1 MFNTEKYSH
10 TEKPPP
16 HTKYN
21 WVLSVRSLAAAP
33 HYPTVFFYI
42 AVTPSLTA
50 VLIQHLPFVSATL
63 FFDDCLEL
71 DLQGVRCKDRGAGT
85 CRRVKA
91 LYHESPCKNH
101 IWQHHG
107 GRKDCQEASA
117 DDCWDTRTALNNS
130 RNSGKHQLHVD
141 ATSVV
146 RL

>member
-10 TEKPPP
+10 TENP
-16 HTKYN
+16 HLTPN
-21 WVLSVRSLAAAP
+21 TTESCLAAAP

-107 GRKDCQEASA
+107 GRKDCREASA
-117 DDCWDTRTALNNS
+117 DDSWDTRTALNNS
-130 RNSGKHQLHVD
+130 GKHQLHVD
-141 ATSVV
+141 YKPKIWHLHDYHS
-146 RL
+146 